1 MTFGIEVYMKR
12 KEYLVNNGA
21 NLFNYAFFKETIN
34 F

>member
-12 KEYLVNNGA
+12 KEYLVNGA